1 MTETT
6 RGDAS
11 ETQELYPWRPK
22 TGDIPRAPGVYRYMD
37 SEGRVIYVGK
47 ASNLRSRLSSYFAD
61 PETLHRR
68 TAMLMADAKAV
79 QWTVVQ
85 NEVEA
90 LTLEYQ
96 WIKQL
101 SPRYNIM
108 FRDDKSYPYL
118 SVSMGEE
125 IPRVAISRDAKK
137 KGTRY
142 FGPYT
147 KVWAIRESID
157 LLLPTFPVRTCSAGV
172 LRRAEAQGRP
182 CLLGYIDR
190 CSAPCVGRISIED
203 HRKLAEELCK
213 FMDGD
218 TGPFLNKLEREM
230 KDASDDLDFE
240 TAAKKRDELQAL
252 IKVQEKNTVALSTD
266 VNADIY
272 AMVAEELD
280 VSVHA
285 FFVRAGRIRGTRGW
299 VLERVDDRSQEE
311 LMHDLLEQ
319 VYADR
324 EPHQAK
330 AHQAKAGPVSVDD
343 VAHMPVEAIPTEIL
357 VSVQPSNAAA
367 LRRVLEQ
374 MRGTK
379 VSIRVPRRG
388 QKKTLMETVTQNA
401 EEMLRRHKTRRAG
414 DLTHR
419 AVALESLM
427 EALDLPTA
435 PLRVE
440 CYDISH
446 TGGQMRVG
454 SMVVFE
460 DGAPRKDAYRLF
472 NIRGEAEDGKKDDTR
487 AMAEVLTRRF
497 TKKEKED
504 RPVQSGQIDADSALP
519 KRFAYE
525 PDLIVVDG
533 GVPQVNAAKKA
544 LREAGIGLP
553 VIGLAKRLE
562 EVWLPGDPVPLL
574 LPRTSPALYMLQH
587 IRDESHRTALRA
599 HRSRRS
605 KAQTASVLDDI
616 PGLGPVRQKALLEH
630 FGSLTR
636 LSAATSDEIAL
647 VPGVGEKTAEI
658 VADAL
663 VALNARETAGDD
675 TGDDTG
681 DDAAGDPSGTEPS
694 NLLVG
699 SAEDGGN
706 NAG

>member
-1 MTETT
+1 MSVRVGGADMPAE
-6 RGDAS
+6 DAGEVEKS
-11 ETQELYPWRPK
+11 DSALEPYPWRPK
-22 TGDIPRAPGVYRYMD
+22 TSDIPRAPGVYRYMD
-37 SEGRVIYVGK
+37 GEGRVIYVGK
-47 ASNLRSRLSSYFAD
+47 ASNLRSRIASYFAA

-68 TAMLMADAKAV
+68 TSMLMADARAV

-101 SPRYNIM
+101 APRYNIM

-157 LLLPTFPVRTCSAGV
+157 LLLPTFPVRTCSVGV
-172 LRRAEAQGRP
+172 LRRAQAQGRP

-190 CSAPCVGRISIED
+190 CSAPCVGKISIEA
-203 HRKLAEELCK
+203 HRELAEQLCK

-218 TGPFLNKLEREM
+218 TGPFLDKLEQEM
-230 KDASDDLDFE
+230 RQASDALDFE
-240 TAAKKRDELQAL
+240 KAAFKRDELQAL
-252 IKVQEKNTVALSTD
+252 IKVQEKNTVALAAD
-266 VNADIY
+266 VNADLY

-319 VYADR
+319 VYSDR
-324 EPHQAK
+324 QPRGP
-330 AHQAKAGPVSVDD
+330 KAGPVSVDD
-343 VAHMPVEAIPTEIL
+343 VAHMPVDAIPPEIL
-357 VSVQPSNAAA
+357 VSTAPAQASS

-388 QKKTLMETVTQNA
+388 QKRSLMETVTANA
-401 EEMLRRHKTRRAG
+401 EEMLRRHKTKRAG

-472 NIRGEAEDGKKDDTR
+472 NIRGDAADGKKDDTR

-497 TKKEKED
+497 TKKENEKPE
-504 RPVQSGQIDADSALP
+504 VHSGQVEVDSALP

-533 GVPQVNAAKKA
+533 GVPQVNAAAQA
-544 LREAGIGLP
+544 LAKVGVDLP

-562 EVWLPGDPVPLL
+562 EVWLPGNPVPLM

-605 KAQTASVLDDI
+605 KAQTASVLDGI

-630 FGSLTR
+630 FGSLTK
-636 LSAATSDEIAL
+636 LSEATVDQIAM
-647 VPGVGEKTAEI
+647 VPGVGEKTAQML
-658 VADAL
+658 ADAL
-663 VALNARETAGDD
+663 AALTAENQPRKDG
-675 TGDDTG
+675 
-681 DDAAGDPSGTEPS
+681 PEEPDE
-694 NLLVG
+694 G
-699 SAEDGGN
+699 K
-706 NAG
+706 

>member
-1 MTETT
+1 MSVD
-6 RGDAS
+6 RYD
-11 ETQELYPWRPK
+11 WRPK
-22 TGDIPRAPGVYRYMD
+22 TSDIPTSPGVYRYMD
-37 SEGRVIYVGK
+37 GEGRVIYVGK
-47 ASNLRSRLSSYFAD
+47 ALNLRSRLSSYFAA

-68 TAMLMADAKAV
+68 TALLMEDARAV
-79 QWTVVQ
+79 QWTVVG

-96 WIKQL
+96 WIKQFA
-101 SPRYNIM
+101 PRYNIM

-172 LRRAEAQGRP
+172 LRRAQAQDRP

-190 CSAPCVGRISIED
+190 CSAPCVGRISIAG
-203 HRKLAEELCK
+203 HRELAEQRCK

-218 TGPFLNKLEREM
+218 TGPFLSKLEAEM
-230 KDASDDLDFE
+230 KDAASELDFE
-240 TAAKKRDELQAL
+240 KAAKKRDELQAL
-252 IKVQEKNTVALSTD
+252 IKVQEKNTVALPLD
-266 VNADIY
+266 VNADVY

-280 VSVHA
+280 VSVQA

-299 VLERVDDRSQEE
+299 VLERVDGRSEDQ
-311 LMHDLLEQ
+311 LMRDLLEQ

-324 EPHQAK
+324 TEQSRK
-330 AHQAKAGPVSVDD
+330 TEGPVSIDD
-343 VAHMPVEAIPTEIL
+343 VAHMPVTAIPPEIL
-357 VSVQPSNAAA
+357 VSTQPADVSS
-367 LRRVLEQ
+367 LKRVLEQ
-374 MRGTK
+374 MRCYK
-379 VSIRVPRRG
+379 VSVKVPRRG
-388 QKKTLMETVTQNA
+388 SKKALMETVTANA
-401 EEMLRRHKTRRAG
+401 EEALRRHKTKRAG

-419 AVALESLM
+419 ALALEGLM
-427 EALDLPTA
+427 EALDLERA

-460 DGAPRKDAYRLF
+460 DGAPRKDAYRQF
-472 NIRGEAEDGKKDDTR
+472 NIRGEAEDGKEDDTR
-487 AMAEVLTRRF
+487 AIAEVLTRRF
-497 TKKEKED
+497 TKKEDEPNA
-504 RPVQSGQIDADSALP
+504 PVESGEIQQGAVVP

-533 GVPQVNAAKKA
+533 GVPQVNAAVKA
-544 LREAGIGLP
+544 LKKVGVDLP
-553 VIGLAKRLE
+553 LIGLAERLE
-562 EVWLPGDPVPLL
+562 EVWIPGKRESLM
-574 LPRTSPALYMLQH
+574 LPRTSPALYLLQH
-587 IRDESHRTALRA
+587 LRDESHRTALRA

-605 KAQTASVLDDI
+605 KAQTASVLDNI

-630 FGSLTR
+630 FGSLKR
-636 LSAATSDEIAL
+636 LADASVEEISS
-647 VPGVGEKTAEI
+647 VPGVGEKTAQI
-658 VADAL
+658 VKDAL
-663 VALNARETAGDD
+663 LALENSRAQADVTQAGV
-675 TGDDTG
+675 TQ
-681 DDAAGDPSGTEPS
+681 AAGSEAAGPEVARGQNVGGDVLEAGAAEVDASGE
-694 NLLVG
+694 
-699 SAEDGGN
+699 
-706 NAG
+706 